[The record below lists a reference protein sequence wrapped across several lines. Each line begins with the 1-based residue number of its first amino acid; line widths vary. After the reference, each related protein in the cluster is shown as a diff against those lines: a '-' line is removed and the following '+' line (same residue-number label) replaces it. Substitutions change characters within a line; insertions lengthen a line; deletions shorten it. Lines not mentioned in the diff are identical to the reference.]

1 MLCVCV
7 WLGGVACS
15 LEKETAGETLQDYQ
29 DLPDFPDCVA
39 DLLAYETCTDGQ
51 EAYVRLTGIKEEYR
65 TDFAKYLA
73 MVSGTY
79 SYPRQ
84 FFIPDEINGIRV
96 EEITADAFREIA
108 VEVAHLPE
116 HLRIAGDRAF
126 LHTKLSTEELTFSG
140 EMEQIG
146 EEAFA
151 DCGITRVTFDGGQ
164 NPSIGKRAFADNE
177 FLWAVYLPK
186 SD

>member
-15 LEKETAGETLQDYQ
+15 LEKETSGETLQDPQ
-29 DLPDFPDCVA
+29 DLADFPDRVA

-84 FFIPDEINGIRV
+84 FSIPDEINGIWV
-96 EEITADAFREIA
+96 EEIAADAFREIA

-116 HLRIAGDRAF
+116 HLRSAGDRAF
-126 LHTKLSTEELTFSG
+126 LHRG
-140 EMEQIG
+140 V
-146 EEAFA
+146 
-151 DCGITRVTFDGGQ
+151 R
-164 NPSIGKRAFADNE
+164 N
-177 FLWAVYLPK
+177 
-186 SD
+186 